1 MALLMLFICGA
12 WTESF
17 ETPAYFPPD
26 DWIIVNEDALD
37 AVWYKATGQG
47 HTGTKVAACYYDTT
61 YAGLDHTN
69 RDYLITPRILP
80 QPGDTLLSFWCLS
93 TTAAGCSLD
102 VMISTAAPISMPS
115 LSVFQTVN
123 VTSTS
128 WTQYSFSLSSYIGV
142 PVYIAFR
149 TRRIPIHQAF
159 GLDDITLPDITS
171 QPYICNGRL
180 RSKGPPSQKYLQ
192 VWGSHYQMGYAH
204 GYYLAEEIM
213 ASFNHR
219 WIGYTSYHACTP
231 AVWENSFLPSFRA
244 YYYVPQKFQDE
255 AQGICDGFAVKGVSL
270 YHAALGR
277 DITSEDILAMTAA
290 TSPDKFGCSSIS
302 GWGQSTAADDTLQ
315 GGFIIGRNVDAR
327 VGLYTI
333 MGNVSLIIA
342 YAPDDPGEQAFFN
355 VSMAGIFGAFSCI
368 NRNGVGLCQN
378 TGNHPDTDTIPPNSL
393 LGDFLSSRL
402 AVEMVDPDGSGVNDI
417 FDIDSMK
424 VHSEHVR
431 SNDLHIYSPND
442 AMHPVPAA
450 ILEINH
456 LGDTLRF
463 VAHNSIPPAINSSWN
478 LAVTNHDRLL
488 YPPVSC
494 WRYQRLADSL
504 NADDHLTTPRVSRI
518 ANTVAIDYDP
528 GSSHCTYHSMILRP
542 DLVVTNPDW
551 PCVGVSYA
559 RCYRA
564 AHTQEKVWYSW
575 NELFAGVPGV
585 SIKEVAMNPARKSS
599 LPATIIAGPLHIPK
613 SQNWKIFDITGREID
628 VNHMAP
634 GIYFI
639 KIDRET
645 VRKIIKI
652 K

>member
-1 MALLMLFICGA
+1 MALLILFFCGA

-17 ETPAYFPPD
+17 ETQSYFPPNN
-26 DWIIVNEDALD
+26 WIIVNEDALD
-37 AVWYKATGQG
+37 AVWYRVTGSG
-47 HTGTKVAACYYDTT
+47 HTGTKVAICYFDTT

-69 RDYLITPRILP
+69 LDYLITPRVLP
-80 QPGDTLLSFWCLS
+80 LPGDTLLSFWCIA
-93 TTAAGCSLD
+93 TTTAGCSLD
-102 VMISTAAPISMPS
+102 VMISTASPISMPS
-115 LSVFQTVN
+115 LSVVRTIC

-128 WTQYSFSLSSYIGV
+128 WIQYSVSLNPYLGV

-149 TRRIPIHQAF
+149 TRRVPINHVF
-159 GLDDITLPDITS
+159 GLDDITLPDTAS

-180 RSKGPPSQKYLQ
+180 RTKGTPSQKYLQ

-204 GYYLAEEIM
+204 GFYLAEEIM
-213 ASFNHR
+213 ASFNNR
-219 WIGYTSYHACTP
+219 WIGNTSYHACTP
-231 AVWENSFLPSFRA
+231 AMWENSFLPSFRA

-255 AQGICDGFAVKGVSL
+255 ARGICDAFSAKGVSL

-277 DITSEDILAMTAA
+277 DITSEDILALTAA
-290 TSPDKFGCSSIS
+290 TGPDRFGCSSVS

-327 VGLYTI
+327 IGLYST
-333 MGNVSLIIA
+333 MGNISLIIA
-342 YAPDDPGEQAFFN
+342 QTSGEPGEQAFFN
-355 VSMAGIFGAFSCI
+355 VGMAGVFGAFSCI

-378 TGNHPDTDTIPPNSL
+378 TGNHPNTDTIPPNSL

-402 AVEMVDPDGSGVNDI
+402 GIENVDPDGSGVNDI
-417 FDIDSMK
+417 YDIDSMK
-424 VHSEHVR
+424 VHAEHVR
-431 SNDLHIYSPND
+431 SNDLHIFSPND
-442 AMHPVPAA
+442 ALHPVPAA

-463 VAHNSIPPAINSSWN
+463 VGHNTIPPAINSTWN

-504 NADDHLTTPRVSRI
+504 NANYQLTTPRVSWI
-518 ANTVAIDYDP
+518 ANTVAINYDP
-528 GSSHCTYHSMILRP
+528 GTSHCTYHSMVLRP
-542 DLVVTNPDW
+542 DLVVANPDW

-564 AHTQEKVWYSW
+564 AHTQGKVWYSW
-575 NELFAGVPGV
+575 SELFEGVPGIGV
-585 SIKEVAMNPARKSS
+585 EEVAVNPARKAD
-599 LPATIIAGPLHIPK
+599 LPATIIAGPLHLPGGK
-613 SQNWKIFDITGREID
+613 GWKVYDITGREID
-628 VNHMAP
+628 CKHMAA

-639 KIDRET
+639 QLDGVVVQKIVK
-645 VRKIIKI
+645 VR
-652 K
+652 